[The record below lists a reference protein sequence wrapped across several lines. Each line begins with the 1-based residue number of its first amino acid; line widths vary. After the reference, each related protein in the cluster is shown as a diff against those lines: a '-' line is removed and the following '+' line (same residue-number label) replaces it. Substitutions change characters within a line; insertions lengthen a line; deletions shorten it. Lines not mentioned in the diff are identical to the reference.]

1 MKKLLAI
8 IMLVATTVA
17 GFSQD
22 GNLKKQTYFR
32 VGLSVPTWKYRGNDS
47 KCDLPDQ
54 MKRTGGLFEV
64 GHIYMLNKIKIA
76 NGMRIG
82 INVDFLSL
90 DYHRFSVKSAKY
102 SSNFVYVGSKI
113 GPSFSYSPVK
123 RLVFDTYFKFN
134 PVWVAGNATLYNSEL
149 TKDELY
155 MGFMGLKYSV
165 GLNVRYSI
173 LMLGFEFNP
182 GFAKLRKYDT
192 DENKLTENYM
202 SNVGDNGKKTNV
214 PGFNITL
221 GLSF

>member
-32 VGLSVPTWKYRGNDS
+32 VGLSVPTWKYLGLDGKS
-47 KCDLPDQ
+47 DWPDE

-134 PVWVAGNATLYNSEL
+134 PVWVAGDATMFH
-149 TKDELY
+149 DESTDDQFY
-155 MGFMGLKYSV
+155 MGYMGIKYSV

-182 GFAKLRKYDT
+182 GFAKLRYYNT
-192 DENKLTENYM
+192 DENKLTDEYM
-202 SNVGDNGKKTNV
+202 SNDSDNGKKTNV